1 MSARPER
8 LRVAFS
14 GMLAGDPHQGGASWA
29 VLQYVLGLLRLGH
42 DVLFIEPVER
52 AGAEVVDYFRSVV
65 DDFGLTDRA
74 ALLIEGTRETVGVT
88 YERLRERMAGADLLL
103 NVSGM
108 LSDEDLLAA
117 PRRRVYLD
125 LDPAFNQLWHAA
137 EGIDVGLDRHERFV
151 TVGLALGAPECP
163 VPTCGRSWVT
173 TPQPIVLSY
182 WPRAWLLERDAL
194 TTVGNWRG
202 YGSIEW
208 QGRHFGQKAHSLRR
222 FFELPSHTEE
232 RFELAL
238 AIHPD
243 EKQDLA
249 ALHDYGWTLVDP
261 TLEAGTPSAYQR
273 FVAGSKAELGI
284 AKSGYVESR
293 CGWFSDRSVCYLASG
308 RPVIAQ
314 DTGFGPFLPADT
326 GLLAFTTVED
336 ALTAIEELDLNY
348 QLHSDAARALAED
361 VFDSQKVLPTLI
373 ERIGASR

>member
-1 MSARPER
+1 MSPRPER

-29 VLQYVLGLLRLGH
+29 VLQYVLGLLGLGH
-42 DVLFIEPVER
+42 DVLFIEPVQR

-65 DDFGLTDRA
+65 GDFGLTDRA
-74 ALLIEGTRETVGVT
+74 ALLVEGSRETVGPP
-88 YERLRERMAGADLLL
+88 YDRLRERMAGADLLL

-151 TVGLALGAPECP
+151 TVGLALGDPECP
-163 VPTCGRSWVT
+163 VPTCGRAWIT
-173 TPQPIVLSY
+173 TPQPIVLPY
-182 WPRAWLLERDAL
+182 WPRAGPLERDAL

-208 QGRHFGQKAHSLRR
+208 RGRHFGQKAHSLRR
-222 FFELPSHTEE
+222 FFELPAHTDE

-243 EKQDLA
+243 EERDLA
-249 ALHDYGWTLVDP
+249 ALHHHGWTLVDP
-261 TLEAGTPSAYQR
+261 TRVAGSPSAYQQ

-308 RPVIAQ
+308 RPVLAQ
-314 DTGFGPFLPADT
+314 DTGFGRFLPANS
-326 GLLAFTTVED
+326 GVLAFATVED
-336 ALTAIEELDLNY
+336 ALAAIEKLNHNY
-348 QLHSDAARALAED
+348 RLHSDAARALAED
-361 VFDSQKVLPTLI
+361 VFDSQKVLPTLL
-373 ERIGASR
+373 ERVGASH